1 MRLRRHM
8 KPATAAAAALLI
20 LIGFATKPTKCQ
32 TVAKP
37 GCRDKC
43 GEVEIHYPFGV
54 GDERCFLDPGFNL
67 TCDKD
72 SKLWTTQFKNGES
85 GDDDQSQITR
95 IDPAMGTMEI
105 LMPLSRRC
113 FNKHGEETYNQT
125 YKVGVEPQTFT
136 VSSRANKFFAVGCNT
151 YALLLAN
158 KVPKDSNIPSYD
170 YKYGTGCI
178 SRCVYEKPE
187 ESEIKE
193 CLGIGCCDLTVPG
206 GMREIKTEAFIIPYK
221 EDMKRV
227 WNYSNCSYS
236 FVSKIGW
243 LTNHS
248 FSDLTSPPFNS
259 SLLVIDWEVGNK
271 NQCGGDDDP
280 HPHNINICSG
290 VNNAECDNTS
300 TKYGYR
306 CKCKDGYVGNPYL
319 GCQNKNECKEGGNNS
334 PCHGNAT
341 CKDLPG
347 SYTCTCKKGFEGDGK
362 KDGNG
367 CVQKSGGSTTLLVV
381 LLSASLSVTTLLLFS
396 LYIYRRSRK
405 RMLIKLKEQ
414 FFEQNGGI
422 LLQQQ
427 LEGGN
432 GGRMKIYTLKDLKKA
447 TNNFDQKLILGQGGY
462 GTVYKGVLEDSSV
475 VAIKKSKICDQSQVQ
490 QFIHEVVV
498 LSQINHRNVVKLF
511 GCCLETQVPMLVYEF
526 ITNGTLSDHLHRD
539 DGSPKMPFAARLRV
553 ASESAGALSY
563 LHFAASLPI
572 IHRDIKTSNILLD
585 ERLTAKVS
593 DFGASRLVPL
603 DQTRV
608 TTLVQGTFG
617 YLDPEYFYTGELT
630 EKSDVYS
637 FGVVL
642 AELLMGEK
650 AVSFSRAEE
659 DRNLC
664 AYFVSAL
671 NDGRLGQV
679 LDSHIVNNGAVMFE
693 HLLEV
698 AEIARR
704 CMNAK
709 RDDRPTMKEV
719 AMELERLRDRVD
731 EKDDDQQPWGGSG
744 EEDEMCSDEMPGEKS
759 VIMSSQVV
767 DGGDSSMSMS
777 IVSGESSGNMDTNS
791 ILMSLRGGR

>member
-1 MRLRRHM
+1 M

-20 LIGFATKPTKCQ
+20 LIGFAITKPTKCQ

-54 GDERCFLDPGFNL
+54 GDEKCFLDPGFNL

-85 GDDDQSQITR
+85 SGDDDQSQIIG

-105 LMPLSRRC
+105 LMPVSRHC
-113 FNKHGEETYNQT
+113 FNKTGNETANEK
-125 YKVGVEPQTFT
+125 YKVGVEPPTFT
-136 VSSRANKFFAVGCNT
+136 VSSRANKFFAIGSNT
-151 YALLLAN
+151 FGILRAN
-158 KVPKDSNIPSYD
+158 IIRNDSNIPNHD
-170 YKYGTGCI
+170 YRFWMGCF
-178 SRCVYEKPE
+178 SSCLYEKPG
-187 ESEIKE
+187 ESDIKE
-193 CLGIGCCDLTVPG
+193 CSGIGCCNFTFPS
-206 GMREIKTEAFIIPYK
+206 GMREIQTLAYNFLYE
-221 EDMKRV
+221 EDFKPV
-227 WNYSNCSYS
+227 WNYSNCTYS
-236 FVSKIGW
+236 FVSRNGW
-243 LTNHS
+243 LRDHPL
-248 FSDLTSPPFNS
+248 SDLNNLPFNS
-259 SLLVIDWEVGNK
+259 SGLVIDWAVGNE
-271 NQCGGDDDP
+271 NQTCREDDDDP
-280 HPHNINICSG
+280 HTHDIINICSG
-290 VNNAECDNTS
+290 VNNAECVNS
-300 TKYGYR
+300 TTKHGYR

-319 GCQNKNECKEGGNNS
+319 GCQNKDECKEGGYNN
-334 PCHGNAT
+334 PCHGHAT

-362 KDGNG
+362 RDGNG
-367 CVQKSGGSTTLLVV
+367 CVLKSGGRNTLLVV
-381 LLSASLSVTTLLLFS
+381 LLSASLGVTTLLLFS

-414 FFEQNGGI
+414 FFEQNGGL

-475 VAIKKSKICDQSQVQ
+475 VAIKKSKISDQTQVE
-490 QFIHEVVV
+490 QFIHEVDV

-553 ASESAGALSY
+553 ASESAGAISY
-563 LHFAASLPI
+563 LHSSASLPI

-593 DFGASRLVPL
+593 DFGASRLIPL
-603 DQTRV
+603 DHTRV
-608 TTLVQGTFG
+608 TTQVQGTFG

-642 AELLMGEK
+642 AELLTGEK

-671 NDGRLGQV
+671 NNGRLGQV

-719 AMELERLRDRVD
+719 AMELERLRNQVD
-731 EKDDDQQPWGGSG
+731 EKGDEQPWRGSG
-744 EEDEMCSDEMPGEKS
+744 EEDEMCCDEMPGEKS